1 MKVILLTV
9 FMLATFESV
18 HADTQIDDKTC
29 QSLATDGSTTLF
41 ATTNNADLY
50 NAYSVRR
57 EKESYD
63 YIEAIKKN
71 LSENYKKF
79 CDSKKD
85 NVTVEEFMA
94 NQQATCASQ
103 CDADSKMFK
112 KYLVGKNGLK
122 DRVVN
127 ICKDLCGK
135 SYQKLEFL
143 KLGTALAKNNSANA
157 SPDCSGAVSDKGRG
171 IEVKAFDFKAD
182 ANDASTKAME
192 K

>member
-9 FMLATFESV
+9 LMLATFKSV
-18 HADTQIDDKTC
+18 YADTKMDDKTC
-29 QSLATDGSTTLF
+29 QSLATDASVTLF
-41 ATTNNADLY
+41 ATANNADLY

-71 LSENYKKF
+71 LSENYKKL

-85 NVTVEEFMA
+85 NITVEEFMA
-94 NQQATCASQ
+94 HQQNTCGSQ

-112 KYLVGKNGLK
+112 TYLIGKNGLK
-122 DRVVN
+122 DRVVG

-143 KLGTALAKNNSANA
+143 KLGTNMGKESAGKA

-171 IEVKAFDFKAD
+171 VDVKAIEFNVDTGTTTI
-182 ANDASTKAME
+182 NTSE